1 MRRITT
7 AACSLLIAVYVL
19 FGCGKKADLVVA
31 TIGEKKITVEDLYRA
46 ARKVSPKGKS
56 GIKGPEEWRKCLDL
70 LINKELLV
78 LEAKN
83 RGLDRGK
90 KVTEALKEAKRR
102 LLLRRLYDVEVVDKT
117 KVTDEQARE
126 YFEKNRLDE
135 KVRISR
141 VLVKTE
147 SEAKQIL
154 KELGQGK
161 SFAEIARQK
170 STDKRSAAKG
180 GDAGWFIRGQLSPK
194 FEKIVFSM
202 EVGQISQPVKVR
214 SGYCILKVTDKKKM
228 EFEEVKDEIKKKLFP
243 QATIQRRKE
252 HSNSLRVENHLQY
265 EAQGLKVFLRAQRKS
280 QRQFP
285 ELSPEEG
292 RTVLY
297 RFDGGKMTLID
308 FAEGLKRMCPSCKY
322 PAIGDSAAWKR
333 VADQVVLEHVL
344 LPRAARQL
352 GLDKDKKVLA
362 QLEQRKEE
370 FMAERLREIEV
381 LDKVNVT
388 EAKIR
393 EYFNAH
399 RDEYV
404 APARAEVVDILLK
417 GKEQAER
424 ILQWIEQ
431 GADMER
437 LAEKYSTLKRPGKF
451 RWKFPVVNDRR
462 SEGIFGKRFVQAV
475 FEAKVGETVGP
486 IQVRGGYA
494 VFKVLKREAPRRR
507 SLQEVRGAV
516 TTILKQEEEERLFNE
531 LIESLREKYRRQIAI
546 YEEVFQKA
554 ITGETDAFP
563 QS

>member
-202 EVGQISQPVKVR
+202 EVGQISQPVKV
-214 SGYCILKVTDKKKM
+214 
-228 EFEEVKDEIKKKLFP
+228 F
-243 QATIQRRKE
+243 
-252 HSNSLRVENHLQY
+252 
-265 EAQGLKVFLRAQRKS
+265 
-280 QRQFP
+280 
-285 ELSPEEG
+285 
-292 RTVLY
+292 
-297 RFDGGKMTLID
+297 
-308 FAEGLKRMCPSCKY
+308 
-322 PAIGDSAAWKR
+322 
-333 VADQVVLEHVL
+333 
-344 LPRAARQL
+344 
-352 GLDKDKKVLA
+352 
-362 QLEQRKEE
+362 
-370 FMAERLREIEV
+370 
-381 LDKVNVT
+381 
-388 EAKIR
+388 
-393 EYFNAH
+393 
-399 RDEYV
+399 
-404 APARAEVVDILLK
+404 
-417 GKEQAER
+417 R
-424 ILQWIEQ
+424 IL
-431 GADMER
+431 
-437 LAEKYSTLKRPGKF
+437 YP
-451 RWKFPVVNDRR
+451 
-462 SEGIFGKRFVQAV
+462 
-475 FEAKVGETVGP
+475 
-486 IQVRGGYA
+486 
-494 VFKVLKREAPRRR
+494 
-507 SLQEVRGAV
+507 
-516 TTILKQEEEERLFNE
+516 
-531 LIESLREKYRRQIAI
+531 
-546 YEEVFQKA
+546 
-554 ITGETDAFP
+554 
-563 QS
+563 